1 MRIANATLF
10 GIKLSLTYFVLSLV
24 FCVALAV
31 TTVIAVAGSMFS
43 LYVYKENE
51 ESNGKLELIFKVAK
65 DTYNFSLFL
74 NLNLNFKIF

>member
-10 GIKLSLTYFVLSLV
+10 GIKLSLTYFVLFLV

-31 TTVIAVAGSMFS
+31 TTVIAVVGFMFS

>member
-10 GIKLSLTYFVLSLV
+10 GIKLSLTYFVLFLV